1 LGGGFGYLFRFS
13 SQALSLSVVFR
24 PLAQVGFWFGRVSVW
39 QRFRF
44 NQVRSLS
51 LGCVAS
57 VKLLAGIG
65 FDSSQSAWLA
75 ISAFGRVRFL
85 KSASRGL
92 KKFWQVCV
100 RFFGQVSLCN
110 QGYGRLWLL
119 LGQRVFQKS
128 FISASQVLFFAL
140 VVVSFGW
147 SNWVLPKSEFVVKC
161 GQEGCGSGFWSRSL
175 AQPENA

>member
-24 PLAQVGFWFGRVSVW
+24 PLAQVGFWSGFCLAKVRVLSSQVALIGLRGFGQIAGGHRVWFVTVRLAGNIRFRSCQVSKIGFKGSKKVLASLRQVFWSGQFVQSRVW
-39 QRFRF
+39 Q
-44 NQVRSLS
+44 VM
-51 LGCVAS
+51 
-57 VKLLAGIG
+57 
-65 FDSSQSAWLA
+65 
-75 ISAFGRVRFL
+75 AFAR
-85 KSASRGL
+85 SASL
-92 KKFWQVCV
+92 P
-100 RFFGQVSLCN
+100 
-110 QGYGRLWLL
+110 
-119 LGQRVFQKS
+119 KS
-128 FISASQVLFFAL
+128 FISASQVIFFAS